1 MTAGVAPEGGLD
13 LGATVHGFRRPKSLG
28 LRPRWLSLPASAL
41 FAGLVLAAIV
51 LSASFA
57 PFLSPYDPI
66 AQDSSQQMLGISGS
80 HLLGTDALGRDIF
93 SRILYGSRSMLA
105 VTFVSVL
112 IALVAGTALGT
123 IAGYASGTADLA
135 IMRVVDV
142 MLSFPLILL
151 AITIVVALGT
161 GLTNLML
168 AIGIAGIAPFTLLAR
183 SLTLSIRSREYLL
196 AARCVGAT
204 DTRVLR
210 LHVLPNIG
218 SPLVV
223 QATTWAAVAMLQAS
237 ALNFLGFG
245 VQPPQPDWGA
255 MVSESKTY
263 IFSRPEL
270 PLYPGFAITLTAVC
284 LSLLGDGL
292 INLVEPTARQE
303 ARRM

>member
-1 MTAGVAPEGGLD
+1 
-13 LGATVHGFRRPKSLG
+13 
-28 LRPRWLSLPASAL
+28 
-41 FAGLVLAAIV
+41 AI
-51 LSASFA
+51 FA
-57 PFLSPYDPI
+57 PLLSPYDPV
-66 AQDSSQQMLGISGS
+66 AQNSSQQMLGISGS
-80 HLLGTDALGRDIF
+80 HLLGTDALGRDTLT
-93 SRILYGSRSMLA
+93 RMLYGSRSMLI
-105 VTFVSVL
+105 VTFVSVI
-112 IALVAGTALGT
+112 IALVAGTAIGT
-123 IAGYASGTADLA
+123 TAGYAGGRLDLL
-135 IMRVVDV
+135 IMRVIDV

-151 AITIVVALGT
+151 AITIVVALGN
-161 GLTNLML
+161 GLTNLIL
-168 AIGIAGIAPFTLLAR
+168 AFGIAGIAPFTLLAR

-196 AARCVGAT
+196 AARCVGAS
-204 DTRVLR
+204 DSRVVFV
-210 LHVLPNIG
+210 HVLPNIF

-292 INLVEPTARQE
+292 IN
-303 ARRM
+303 

>member
-1 MTAGVAPEGGLD
+1 MLSVS
-13 LGATVHGFRRPKSLG
+13 GA
-28 LRPRWLSLPASAL
+28 
-41 FAGLVLAAIV
+41 
-51 LSASFA
+51 
-57 PFLSPYDPI
+57 
-66 AQDSSQQMLGISGS
+66 
-80 HLLGTDALGRDIF
+80 HLLGTDALGRDILT
-93 SRILYGSRSMLA
+93 RLLYGSRSMLL
-105 VTFVSVL
+105 VTFVSVV
-112 IALVAGTALGT
+112 IALSVGTGLGT
-123 IAGYASGTADLA
+123 IAGYVGSSADLV
-135 IMRVVDV
+135 IMRFIDV

-196 AARCVGAT
+196 GARCVGAR
-204 DTRVLR
+204 DSHILLV
-210 LHVLPNIG
+210 HVIPNII
-218 SPLVV
+218 SPLIV

-255 MVSESKTY
+255 MVAESKSY
-263 IFSRPEL
+263 VFSRPEL
-270 PLYPGFAITLTAVC
+270 PLYPGLAITLTCVC
-284 LSLLGDGL
+284 LSLIGDGL